1 MQVQEI
7 PTTPVLVWKEIL
19 EPVKLIII
27 EECLN
32 FAIGATMRLLSE
44 RFSWRIF
51 EHRDKISDL
60 KKKIKANR
68 CVKKLKIDIV
78 QVQ

>member
-7 PTTPVLVWKEIL
+7 PTTPVLIWKEIL

-51 EHRDKISDL
+51 EHRDNISRL
-60 KKKIKANR
+60 KDNIKRNKG
-68 CVKKLKIDIV
+68 VKKLKVDI
-78 QVQ
+78 